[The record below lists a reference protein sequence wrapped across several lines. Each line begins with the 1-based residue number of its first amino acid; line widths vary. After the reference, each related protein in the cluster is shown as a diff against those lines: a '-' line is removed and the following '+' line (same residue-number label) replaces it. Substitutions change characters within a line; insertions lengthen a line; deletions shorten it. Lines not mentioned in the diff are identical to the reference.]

1 MTILSPCP
9 GPAAPGGERPN
20 SAIATHSQVTET
32 GRNAQAALVSAAA
45 PRHIGAVP
53 DLSTPAGRRGAW
65 LNSLLVDHAILRLSW
80 RNWGV
85 VEAGR
90 LYRSNHPLPWQ
101 LAQAQRRYGLRAVIN
116 LRGHRQD
123 CGSDAL
129 GRARAQELGLVHV
142 DAPFESRG
150 APHKDRILRLAG
162 LFRELPEPVLIHCK
176 SGADRTGLVAGIW
189 LLLQGRPMEAALR
202 QLHWR
207 FGHVSASR
215 TGILDAFFLDFARFQ
230 VERGPKPFLDWL
242 QQDYEEEALRARF
255 RSRPWADRLVD
266 GVLRR
271 E

>member
-1 MTILSPCP
+1 
-9 GPAAPGGERPN
+9 
-20 SAIATHSQVTET
+20 V
-32 GRNAQAALVSAAA
+32 RN
-45 PRHIGAVP
+45 
-53 DLSTPAGRRGAW
+53 LSTPAGRRGAW
-65 LNSLLVDHAILRLSW
+65 LNSLLVDHAVLRISW

-101 LAQAQRRYGLRAVIN
+101 LAQAQRRHGLRTVLN
-116 LRGHRQD
+116 LRGHRPI

-129 GRARAQELGLVHV
+129 GRARAETLGLVHA

-150 APHKDRILRLAG
+150 APQKDRILRLAA
-162 LFRELPEPVLIHCK
+162 LFAELPEPILIHCK

-189 LLLQGRPMEAALR
+189 LLLQGRPVEAAIA

-207 FGHVSASR
+207 FGHIAASK
-215 TGILDAFFLDFARFQ
+215 TGILDAFFRDYAAFLAA
-230 VERGPKPFLDWL
+230 RGPKPFLQWL
-242 QQDYEEEALRARF
+242 REDYDEAALRTRF
-255 RSRPWADRLVD
+255 RSQAWADRIVD